1 MPSSCSKGC
10 IAASEGHT
18 GAEDDIRKRRA
29 LSAAN
34 DRLTTLR
41 LLFELFMTGVADGD
55 DIPTV
60 LLQGFEHGDKRAM
73 KLRIMLLNLFRDQGA
88 LYLHLQYDSINH
100 LHKIGRTRR
109 ER

>member
-18 GAEDDIRKRRA
+18 GAEDDIRKRRT

-41 LLFELFMTGVADGD
+41 LLFECLMTDVADGD
-55 DIPTV
+55 GISLV
-60 LLQGFEHGDKRAM
+60 LLQGFEHGDQRAM
-73 KLRIMLLNLFRDQGA
+73 
-88 LYLHLQYDSINH
+88 
-100 LHKIGRTRR
+100 
-109 ER
+109 E